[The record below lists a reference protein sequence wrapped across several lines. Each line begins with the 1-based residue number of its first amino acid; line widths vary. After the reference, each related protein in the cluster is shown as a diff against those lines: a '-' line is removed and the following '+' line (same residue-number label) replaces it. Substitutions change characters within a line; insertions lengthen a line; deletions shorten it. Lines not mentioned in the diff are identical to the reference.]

1 MANRIVGLYKEAYA
15 GVPGGAWLL
24 AAADFINR
32 TGFMVLVFLNIYL
45 TRHLQFSLAQAG
57 RVLAGYGIGAIAGGY
72 LGGYLSDRLGPRSVM
87 ISSLVA
93 GGGLL
98 IFTAYASSYP
108 AMLALI
114 FLYGLIATALFPAN
128 DTAMSRYCGGEMRA
142 KGFALRRLASNL
154 GITIGPVIG
163 GFLILID
170 YKWIFWVDGLTSL
183 AAAAVI
189 ALWLK
194 IPSAQGSGIAPGL
207 HNKASLGAIPSP
219 EVSRRSP
226 WRDSTFLGFLGLF
239 LIVATVFA
247 QIFSTF
253 PLYLNGRYGLKE
265 SQIGPLWA
273 VNTLMIVVI
282 EMVLLHNLRKKRAMD
297 LIALGAVLIGLGF
310 ALLPLGRTF
319 LFAAFTVAVWTMGE
333 ILTMPLTAT
342 VVSNRAGGASAG
354 RYLGLLSLAFSLSML
369 IAPLAGNMLLA
380 SAGGT
385 ALWLIA
391 GASSALAGAGFW
403 LLRKKM

>member
-1 MANRIVGLYKEAYA
+1 MVHRIVRLYREAYA
-15 GVPGGAWLL
+15 GVPRGAWFL

-45 TRHLQFSLAQAG
+45 TRHLHFSLLQAG

-72 LGGYLSDRLGPRSVM
+72 LGGYLADKLGPRVVM
-87 ISSLVA
+87 ISSLAVS
-93 GGGLL
+93 GGIL
-98 IFTAYASSYP
+98 IVTAYASSYP

-114 FLYGLIATALFPAN
+114 FLYGLIVTALFPAN
-128 DTAMSRYCGGEMRA
+128 DTAMSRFCFGEMRA

-170 YKWIFWVDGLTSL
+170 YKWIFWADGLTSL
-183 AAAAVI
+183 AAAAVV
-189 ALWLK
+189 ALWLR
-194 IPSAQGSGIAPGL
+194 IPAL
-207 HNKASLGAIPSP
+207 
-219 EVSRRSP
+219 SRRPPAGGGEEAAEGGPVRSP
-226 WRDSTFLGFLGLF
+226 WRDRTFLVFIGLF
-239 LIVATVFA
+239 LVVATVFA

-253 PLYLNGRYGLKE
+253 PLYLNARYGLKE

-282 EMVLLHNLRKKRAMD
+282 EMVLLHNLRKKRAMS
-297 LIALGAVLIGLGF
+297 LIALGTCLMGLGF
-310 ALLPLGRTF
+310 ALLPLGRSF

-333 ILTMPLTAT
+333 ILIMPLTAT
-342 VVSNRAGGASAG
+342 VVSNRANAASAG
-354 RYLGLLSLAFSLSML
+354 RYLGLLSFAFSLSML
-369 IAPLAGNMLLA
+369 IAPLAGNWLLA

-385 ALWLIA
+385 ALWAIMG
-391 GASSALAGAGFW
+391 GACALAGAGFW
-403 LLRKKM
+403 IMRKKM

>member
-72 LGGYLSDRLGPRSVM
+72 LGGYLSDKLGPRIVM

-93 GGGLL
+93 GGGVL
-98 IFTAYASSYP
+98 ITTAYASSYP
-108 AMLALI
+108 AMLVLI

-154 GITIGPVIG
+154 GITVGPVIG

-194 IPSAQGSGIAPGL
+194 IPSAPPPAAKGSGTRVPG
-207 HNKASLGAIPSP
+207 
-219 EVSRRSP
+219 RSP
-226 WRDSTFLGFLGLF
+226 WRDSTFLVFLGLF

-282 EMVLLHNLRKKRAMD
+282 EMVLLHNLRKKRPMN
-297 LIALGAVLIGLGF
+297 LIALGACLMGIGF

-333 ILTMPLTAT
+333 ILIMPLTAT
-342 VVSNRAGGASAG
+342 VVSNRADGASAG
-354 RYLGLLSLAFSLSML
+354 RYLGLLSLFFSLSML
-369 IAPLAGNMLLA
+369 IAPLAGNLLLE

-391 GASSALAGAGFW
+391 GGSSLLAGAGFW
-403 LLRKKM
+403 LLRKRM